1 MKKVGGRKKVE
12 DGKLV
17 KVDLT
22 IDEKIN
28 DVNLYGDFF
37 LQPPSIRED
46 LENKILGLNTDTD
59 LKIILN
65 NLEEVKGEIIG
76 FSRTD
81 LAQLVVETLNNSGDD
96 K

>member
-1 MKKVGGRKKVE
+1 MKKVGSRKKVE